1 MGEEDKDSLGR
12 SDERE
17 HNKENK
23 LCHFLRNGRL
33 NVTEN
38 PTASDRDENGQVNSE
53 FLFSVTLI
61 GFRGSG
67 EGLLNLSS
75 DQEEEDDIDCD
86 NENTRNEEGSEDCVG
101 IGNIASSSVGTSTGK
116 ETV

>member
-1 MGEEDKDSLGR
+1 MGEEDKDSLGWG
-12 SDERE
+12 DEGE
-17 HNKENK
+17 HNKENE
-23 LCHFLRNGRL
+23 LCYFLRNWGL

-38 PTASDRDENGQVNSE
+38 PTDSDGHEDGQVNTE